1 MSQDEVTVTLPMK
14 RKAHEPDVWE
24 TEPGALAEYD
34 GWAVVKSSYTIDPG
48 GNGRVTLVLR
58 KPVGAAP

>member
-1 MSQDEVTVTLPMK
+1 MSQEEVTVTLPMK

-48 GNGRVTLVLR
+48 GD
-58 KPVGAAP
+58 VG